1 MCVGSNKSENFR
13 NEINDLVNLDNG
25 PWNTHRVHH
34 HCGGFFCCQGIADTR
49 AKLFNAIVVSKLI
62 FIHFV
67 VGYFVGCFQL
77 LFSCVKQSSST
88 YPCSHTHTQH
98 VILVEFEL
106 EFEFDC
112 NNYMLETF

>member
-1 MCVGSNKSENFR
+1 MSLSHFDKFIRPDPSIIARNKCFLEMCVGSNKSEDFR

-34 HCGGFFCCQGIADTR
+34 HGGGIFCCQGIADTR

-77 LFSCVKQSSST
+77 LFS
-88 YPCSHTHTQH
+88 
-98 VILVEFEL
+98 
-106 EFEFDC
+106 
-112 NNYMLETF
+112 